1 MNEHTASLPSV
12 VRRITAGRMLLDGAT
27 HEQVASRLGLSMPT
41 VRRYQSLINEG
52 GLAALEKLSVG
63 GRKSILDQ
71 ATRDLISSAL
81 RGSPVAAGFDSHG
94 WTTALLGRFIE
105 QKVGARFLRVY
116 IWQIA
121 QNLGLGHRLA
131 SHKR

>member
-12 VRRITAGRMLLDGAT
+12 VRRITASHMLLDGAI
-27 HEQVASRLGLSMPT
+27 HEEVASRLGLSMPT

-81 RGSPVAAGFDSHG
+81 RGSPVAHGFDSHC
-94 WTTALLGRFIE
+94 WKTALRGRFIA
-105 QKVGARFLRVY
+105 QKVGARFSRVY
-116 IWQIA
+116 V
-121 QNLGLGHRLA
+121 
-131 SHKR
+131 